1 MRITDIHQTS
11 PGRLTVILGDGTEVK
26 STLSVITDMRLYFGR
41 ELDTADIE
49 ELKTASIRALARE
62 KALEYLSRRQ
72 MSCAEL
78 KKKLID
84 KGEDEDVAD
93 YCVQWLE
100 EHSLIDDESY
110 AAAVARHYSAKG
122 YGAGRV
128 RAELSRRGIS
138 RELWD
143 SALDAMPESNDKIDR
158 FITSRLK
165 DPGDRDAVR
174 KLSQALYRR
183 GYSWDEIRHALE
195 KHKADADYY
204 EQST

>member
-100 EHSLIDDESY
+100 EHSLIDDEGY

-143 SALDAMPESNDKIDR
+143 GALDAMPESNDKIDR

-195 KHKADADYY
+195 RHMADADYY

>member
-41 ELDTADIE
+41 ELDTSDIE

-128 RAELSRRGIS
+128 RTELSRRGIS

-143 SALDAMPESNDKIDR
+143 GALDAMPESNDKIDR

>member
-84 KGEDEDVAD
+84 KGENEDVAD

-195 KHKADADYY
+195 RHMADADYY